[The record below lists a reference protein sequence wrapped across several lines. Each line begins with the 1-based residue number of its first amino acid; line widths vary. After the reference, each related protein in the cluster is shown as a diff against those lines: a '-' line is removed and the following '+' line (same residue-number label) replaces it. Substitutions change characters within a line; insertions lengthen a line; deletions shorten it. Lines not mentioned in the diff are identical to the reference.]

1 MPQGHQIDLGDHSGP
16 EPMEQGTSREALLA
30 RLNVTFVGVLLL
42 GTPLAREM
50 HGTFSD
56 RPIQL
61 REWMT
66 TYNAVVIGV
75 HLLFLAGWQG
85 AAWRIS
91 AFSSLSRRA
100 IVGARML
107 LGFAAAAHLVM
118 ALLPWWLG
126 RGPFAPDAPQIQ
138 LLRELVFMPPLAR
151 DAAVAL
157 LVLVQARARWV
168 RAAVCGLFAVDA
180 VASLVVRLE
189 TPKAV
194 IALLH
199 ACANQPLLLAPFALI
214 LLLALHKESAR
225 PGERCSRV

>member
-1 MPQGHQIDLGDHSGP
+1 MLRRSDW
-16 EPMEQGTSREALLA
+16 EAMVQGTSRDAWLA

-50 HGTFSD
+50 HGTFND

-66 TYNAVVIGV
+66 TYNAVVIAV
-75 HLLFLAGWQG
+75 HLLFLAGWQRV
-85 AAWRIS
+85 AWRSPAIGS
-91 AFSSLSRRA
+91 VSRRE
-100 IVGARML
+100 IVAARTL
-107 LGFAAAAHLVM
+107 LGFAAAAHLMM

-126 RGPFAPDAPQIQ
+126 RGPFAPDAPQIR
-138 LLRELVFMPPLAR
+138 LLRELVFIPPLAR

-180 VASLVVRLE
+180 VASLVVRFE

-225 PGERCSRV
+225 ARERCSSV